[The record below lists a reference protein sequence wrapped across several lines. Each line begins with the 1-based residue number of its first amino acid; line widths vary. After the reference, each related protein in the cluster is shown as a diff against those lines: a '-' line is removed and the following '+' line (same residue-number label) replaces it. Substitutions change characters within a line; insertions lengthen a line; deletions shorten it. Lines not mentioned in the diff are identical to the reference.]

1 VRRQLLCD
9 GSLSPTTQPGSE
21 ELSYTVYYL
30 DGVPGPATKD
40 IVNVVGLVRWQLQHP
55 AWLQYGVD
63 EDTGY
68 GCARNEASYRK
79 TPLRRSKKE
88 PPPPL

>member
-1 VRRQLLCD
+1 
-9 GSLSPTTQPGSE
+9 
-21 ELSYTVYYL
+21 
-30 DGVPGPATKD
+30 
-40 IVNVVGLVRWQLQHP
+40 VVCLPSRQLQHA

-63 EDTGY
+63 EDSGY
-68 GCARNEASYRK
+68 RRARNEASYRK